1 LKKKKIIVLASS
13 SPRRAEILKRF
24 APDLIVI
31 TPNAIERIYDDPYQ
45 TVLNNSRDKAYSVI
59 ERAPRRSVI
68 IGADTIIY
76 SKQYGIIGKPR
87 SLNEAAEILLRLR
100 GKWHSV
106 ITGVTIIDTETL
118 TVSSFTSET
127 SVKMRDFTDEE
138 LQEYLATIEPLGKA
152 GAYAIQGI
160 GALLIDV
167 IVGDFYNVVG
177 LPISRLYVEL
187 KKFGVDL
194 LGESLK
200 KRVSG

>member
-1 LKKKKIIVLASS
+1 MKKKKIIVLASS
-13 SPRRAEILKRF
+13 SPRRAEILRRYV
-24 APDLIVI
+24 PDLVVI
-31 TPNAIERIYDDPYQ
+31 TPNAIEKIYDDPYQ
-45 TVLNNSRDKAYSVI
+45 TVLSNSREKAYSVI
-59 ERAPRRSVI
+59 EKAPRRSVI

-87 SLNEAAEILLRLR
+87 SLNEAAEILLKLR

-118 TVSSFTSET
+118 AVSSFTSET
-127 SVKMRDFTDEE
+127 SVKMRDFTNEE

-194 LGESLK
+194 LSESLK
-200 KRVSG
+200 KKVAG

>member
-1 LKKKKIIVLASS
+1 MKKKKIIVLASS